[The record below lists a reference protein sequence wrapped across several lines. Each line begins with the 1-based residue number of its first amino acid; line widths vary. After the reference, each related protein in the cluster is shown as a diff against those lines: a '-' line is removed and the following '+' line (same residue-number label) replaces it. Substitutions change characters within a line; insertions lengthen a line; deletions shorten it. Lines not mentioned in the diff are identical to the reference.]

1 MTETKSLVR
10 KLTEVMK
17 EVKHIPKNGWNDFH
31 RYKFA
36 TESDV
41 AEKVREALAERCV
54 MMIPDVTRME
64 TREHTNARG
73 KTEYIV
79 TVWMK
84 FTFMDGESGEE
95 IVFNSVGEGQ
105 DAGDKGSYKAITG
118 AQKYALL
125 KAFMIPTGDDP
136 EADVDADKR
145 NKGDDKPKGN
155 NSDKPKNNSGN
166 RSGGNNS
173 NQNQNSGNRSSGS
186 SKPATEKQLNAIN
199 VILKEKVN
207 EKWSYDYLHEELKK
221 SIGTE
226 NNIENFTISEASKAM
241 DFLKGK
247 K

>member
-1 MTETKSLVR
+1 MSETKSLVR

-17 EVKHIPKNGWNDFH
+17 EVKHIPKNGYNDFH
-31 RYKFA
+31 KYHYA

-41 AEKVREALAERCV
+41 AEKVREELAARCV
-54 MMIPDVTRME
+54 MMIPDVTKME

-136 EADVDADKR
+136 ERDTEADKR
-145 NKGDDKPKGN
+145 NKGDSKPDKPKGN
-155 NSDKPKNNSGN
+155 SSSGN
-166 RSGGNNS
+166 RSNGSSGGNN
-173 NQNQNSGNRSSGS
+173 
-186 SKPATEKQLNAIN
+186 KATEKQLNAIN
-199 VILKEKVN
+199 KILKEKVN
-207 EKWSYDYLHEELKK
+207 EKWSYEALHQNLKK
-221 SIGTE
+221 QVDTQ
-226 NNIENFTISEASKAM
+226 NNIENFTFAEASRAM
-241 DFLKGK
+241 DILKK